1 MELERGRGRERE
13 VSGMCWLDEEEKKI
27 VWRCRG
33 RLEEIRKQ
41 EKESRRDSDVNEP
54 QEGI

>member
-13 VSGMCWLDEEEKKI
+13 VSDMCWLDEEEKKI